1 MPQKRA
7 VALSIDVSDVQ
18 DAVIAEDIEVET
30 LEEYKTLNEKCD
42 KVIVKIKDRK
52 ARKKTKK

>member
-7 VALSIDVSDVQ
+7 VALSIDISEIQDPIILEDV
-18 DAVIAEDIEVET
+18 EVET
-30 LEEYKTLNEKCD
+30 LEEYKALNEKCD
-42 KVIVKIKDRK
+42 QVIVKIKDRK